1 MQLTCVLCHPM
12 QNILIVLANDKNN
25 AFYVE
30 KNNELDKIQFFTY

>member
-1 MQLTCVLCHPM
+1 M

-30 KNNELDKIQFFTY
+30 KNNELDKIQFFTYWRH